1 MPQANTVK
9 DQIAKF
15 HKLCDLCELDKD
27 NTPQI
32 NYREVLFNHYFQY
45 AEDQVLVT
53 LVDFAKSQVP
63 QLKLFEEI
71 LHNVDEDAYGYY
83 KAHAHPLIILKANDF
98 SQFQVFP
105 NVILDAAGIPAAH
118 GPVNP
123 AGSMEMFGPDPAI
136 PGAAGQRADQMEQ
149 NKLLPPGTV
158 QTIQIPKGSNVPDSL
173 KKFNPGP
180 SQNPQLPKPEN
191 KNPTPEKKRD
201 SSS

>member
-1 MPQANTVK
+1 VIKTTPEQDKAAVNAALQQDKKGTVN
-9 DQIAKF
+9 IYP
-15 HKLCDLCELDKD
+15 D
-27 NTPQI
+27 NCSS
-32 NYREVLFNHYFQY
+32 R
-45 AEDQVLVT
+45 
-53 LVDFAKSQVP
+53 S
-63 QLKLFEEI
+63 
-71 LHNVDEDAYGYY
+71 
-83 KAHAHPLIILKANDF
+83 
-98 SQFQVFP
+98 

-123 AGSMEMFGPDPAI
+123 AGPMEMPGPDPAI